1 MALIKCPECGQ
12 MISDKAEKCPKCGYQ
27 MQDSLDTAEEVVTQ
41 GAAAEVEEAK
51 EIPAAE
57 EKQKSRFSLKTVLT
71 SVAGAKKS
79 KKKTAIIIAGIVL
92 VMFAVLYAVGSANS
106 TLKVNEIS
114 INKWRLT
121 DSRWYSDYY
130 EGSVTSDQK
139 KPFVAVIAQYDDED
153 SRPEL
158 VYVENGEGIFS
169 TLESTSSDP
178 SVKYRAIGYLSGT
191 RVDSKGMTIKY
202 KDRDY
207 TDYSSQEES
216 DCYVDIEMDMRNN
229 KTGLLLFDVVNKT
242 NGDKNSNLVAVVVK
256 GKTQYSYYAEL
267 PYKSRGIEIAIE
279 PKLFCESSSV
289 KQNDYTVEKNYS
301 AEKEEGK
308 YSTYYSGEMEMAF
321 SDKQDG
327 FVLYTRELLEGG
339 NKKNRNDVKNMYNF
353 VHNGESKFTTYD
365 SVDSDETILMPKYD
379 FNIVGYITWNSLEK
393 GNA

>member
-267 PYKSRGIEIAIE
+267 PYKSRGIEITIE

>member
-79 KKKTAIIIAGIVL
+79 KKKTTIIIAGIVL

-242 NGDKNSNLVAVVVK
+242 NGDKDSNLVAVVVK

-267 PYKSRGIEIAIE
+267 PYKSRGIEITIE

-289 KQNDYTVEKNYS
+289 KQDDYTVEKNYS

>member
-27 MQDSLDTAEEVVTQ
+27 MQDSLDTAEEAVTQ

-57 EKQKSRFSLKTVLT
+57 EKQKTRFSLKTVLT

-169 TLESTSSDP
+169 TSESTSSDP

-207 TDYSSQEES
+207 TDYSSLEES

-242 NGDKNSNLVAVVVK
+242 NGDKDSNLVAVVVK

-279 PKLFCESSSV
+279 PKLFCESSTV
-289 KQNDYTVEKNYS
+289 KQDDYTVEKNYS

-308 YSTYYSGEMEMAF
+308 YGTSYSGEMEIAF

-327 FVLYTRELLEGG
+327 FALYTRELLEGG
-339 NKKNRNDVKNMYNF
+339 NKKNRNDVKNLYNF
-353 VHNGESKFTTYD
+353 IHDGECTFTTYD

>member
-1 MALIKCPECGQ
+1 
-12 MISDKAEKCPKCGYQ
+12 MISDKAERCPKCGYQ
-27 MQDSLDTAEEVVTQ
+27 MQDSLGTAKEVVMQ

-57 EKQKSRFSLKTVLT
+57 EKQRTRFSFKTALTPVL
-71 SVAGAKKS
+71 GAKKS
-79 KKKTAIIIAGIVL
+79 KKKTAIIIAGIML
-92 VMFAVLYAVGSANS
+92 IMLIMFAALYGLGTANS
-106 TLKVNEIS
+106 TPKVTEIS
-114 INKWRLT
+114 ISKWRLT
-121 DSRWYSDYY
+121 DSKRYTDYY

-139 KPFVAVIAQYDDED
+139 KPFVAVIGQYDRDG
-153 SRPEL
+153 STPQL
-158 VYVENGEGIFS
+158 VYMEDGTGVLKTS
-169 TLESTSSDP
+169 ESTDEDP
-178 SVKYRAIGYLSGT
+178 SVKYRAIGYLNGT
-191 RVDSKGMTIKY
+191 KVDSKSVTTNY

-207 TDYSSQEES
+207 NDYSSLEES

-229 KTGLLLFDVVNKT
+229 KTGLLLFDIVNKT
-242 NGDKNSNLVAVVVK
+242 NGDKDSNLVAVVVK

-308 YSTYYSGEMEMAF
+308 YSTYYSGEMEIAF

-327 FVLYTRELLEGG
+327 FALYTRELLEGG
-339 NKKNRNDVKNMYNF
+339 NKKNRNNVKNMCNF
-353 VHNGESKFTTYD
+353 IHDGECTFITYD
-365 SVDSDETILMPKYD
+365 SADSDETILMPKYD

>member
-27 MQDSLDTAEEVVTQ
+27 MQDSLDTAEEAVTQ
-41 GAAAEVEEAK
+41 GTTAEVEEAK

-57 EKQKSRFSLKTVLT
+57 EKQKTRFSLKTVLT

-92 VMFAVLYAVGSANS
+92 AMFVVLFGLGVANS
-106 TLKVNEIS
+106 TPKVTEIS
-114 INKWRLT
+114 INKWRVT
-121 DSRWYSDYY
+121 DSNTYSNRF
-130 EGSVTSDQK
+130 EGTVTADQK
-139 KPFVAVIAQYDDED
+139 KPFVAVIGQYDSDD
-153 SRPEL
+153 STPQL
-158 VYVENGEGIFS
+158 VYVEDGTGILKTS
-169 TLESTSSDP
+169 ESTDEDP
-178 SVKYRAIGYLSGT
+178 SVKYRAIGYLNGMK
-191 RVDSKGMTIKY
+191 VDSKSLTTKS

-207 TDYSSQEES
+207 YDYSDQTN
-216 DCYVDIEMDMRNN
+216 CYVDIEMDMRNN
-229 KTGLLLFDVVNKT
+229 KTGLLLFDVVNQT
-242 NGDKNSNLVAVVVK
+242 NGDRDTNLVAIVVR
-256 GKTQYSYYAEL
+256 GKTKYSYYAEL
-267 PYKSRGIEIAIE
+267 PYKSRGIEISIE
-279 PKLFCESSSV
+279 PKLFCESASL
-289 KQNDYTVEKNYS
+289 KQEDCTVQKDYK
-301 AEKEEGK
+301 AEKKEG
-308 YSTYYSGEMEMAF
+308 YFGTYYSGEMEIAF
-321 SDKQDG
+321 GDKQDR

>member
-1 MALIKCPECGQ
+1 

-57 EKQKSRFSLKTVLT
+57 EKQKTRFSLKTVLT

-169 TLESTSSDP
+169 TSESTSSDP

-191 RVDSKGMTIKY
+191 RVDSKGMKIKY

-207 TDYSSQEES
+207 TDYSSLEES

-242 NGDKNSNLVAVVVK
+242 NGDKDSNLVAVVVK

-289 KQNDYTVEKNYS
+289 KQDDYTVEKNYS

-327 FVLYTRELLEGG
+327 FALYTRELLEGG
-339 NKKNRNDVKNMYNF
+339 NKKNRNDVKNLYNF

-365 SVDSDETILMPKYD
+365 SADSDETILMPKYD

>member
-27 MQDSLDTAEEVVTQ
+27 MQDSLDTAEEAVTQ

-51 EIPAAE
+51 EIPTAE
-57 EKQKSRFSLKTVLT
+57 EKQRTRFSLKTVLT
-71 SVAGAKKS
+71 SAAGAKKS

-242 NGDKNSNLVAVVVK
+242 NGDKDSNLVAVVVK

-267 PYKSRGIEIAIE
+267 PYKSRGIEITIE

-289 KQNDYTVEKNYS
+289 KQDDYTVEKNYS

-308 YSTYYSGEMEMAF
+308 YNTYYSGEMEIAF

-327 FVLYTRELLEGG
+327 FALYTRELLEGG
-339 NKKNRNDVKNMYNF
+339 NKKNRNDVKNLYNF

-365 SVDSDETILMPKYD
+365 SADSDETILMPKYD

>member
-12 MISDKAEKCPKCGYQ
+12 MISNKAEKCPKCGYQ
-27 MQDSLDTAEEVVTQ
+27 MQDSLDTAEEAVTQ
-41 GAAAEVEEAK
+41 GAAAEIEEAK

-57 EKQKSRFSLKTVLT
+57 EKQKTRFSLKTVLT

-169 TLESTSSDP
+169 TSESTSSDP

-207 TDYSSQEES
+207 TDYSSLENS

-242 NGDKNSNLVAVVVK
+242 NGDKDSNLVAVVVK

-279 PKLFCESSSV
+279 PKLFCESSTV
-289 KQNDYTVEKNYS
+289 KQDDYTVEKNYS

-308 YSTYYSGEMEMAF
+308 YSTYYSGEMEIAF

-327 FVLYTRELLEGG
+327 FALYTRELLEGG
-339 NKKNRNDVKNMYNF
+339 NKKNRNDVKNLYSF
-353 VHNGESKFTTYD
+353 IHDGECTFTTYD
-365 SVDSDETILMPKYD
+365 SVDSGETILMPKYD

>member
-27 MQDSLDTAEEVVTQ
+27 MQDSLDTAEEAVTQ

-57 EKQKSRFSLKTVLT
+57 EKQKTRFSLKTVLT

-169 TLESTSSDP
+169 TSESTSSDP

-207 TDYSSQEES
+207 TDYSSLEES

-242 NGDKNSNLVAVVVK
+242 NGDKDSNLVAVVVK

-279 PKLFCESSSV
+279 PKLFCESSTV
-289 KQNDYTVEKNYS
+289 KQDDYTVEKNYS

>member
-1 MALIKCPECGQ
+1 
-12 MISDKAEKCPKCGYQ
+12 MISDKAEKCPKCGYR

-57 EKQKSRFSLKTVLT
+57 EKQKTRFSLKTVLT
-71 SVAGAKKS
+71 SAAGAKKS

-216 DCYVDIEMDMRNN
+216 DCYIDIEMDMRNN

-242 NGDKNSNLVAVVVK
+242 NGDKDSNLVAVVVK

-267 PYKSRGIEIAIE
+267 PYKSRGIEITIE

-289 KQNDYTVEKNYS
+289 KQDDYTVEKNYS

-308 YSTYYSGEMEMAF
+308 YNTYYSGEMEIAF

-327 FVLYTRELLEGG
+327 FALYTRELLEGG

>member
-27 MQDSLDTAEEVVTQ
+27 MQDSLDTAEEAVTQ
-41 GAAAEVEEAK
+41 GAAAEIEEAK

-57 EKQKSRFSLKTVLT
+57 EKQKTRFSLKTVLT

-169 TLESTSSDP
+169 TSESTSSDP

-207 TDYSSQEES
+207 TDYSSLEES

-242 NGDKNSNLVAVVVK
+242 NGDKDSNLVAVVVK

-279 PKLFCESSSV
+279 PKLFCESSTV
-289 KQNDYTVEKNYS
+289 KQDDYTVEKNYS

-379 FNIVGYITWNSLEK
+379 FNIVCYITWNSLEK

>member
-27 MQDSLDTAEEVVTQ
+27 MQDSLDTAEEVVMQ
-41 GAAAEVEEAK
+41 GGAAESEEAK

-57 EKQKSRFSLKTVLT
+57 EKQKTRFSLKTALT

-121 DSRWYSDYY
+121 DSGWYSDYY

-139 KPFVAVIAQYDDED
+139 GPFVAVIGQYDSDD
-153 SRPEL
+153 SAPRL
-158 VYVENGEGIFS
+158 VYMENGTGVLKTS
-169 TLESTSSDP
+169 ESTDEDP
-178 SVKYRAIGYLSGT
+178 SVKYRAIGYLNGT
-191 RVDSKGMTIKY
+191 KVDSKSVTASY

-207 TDYSSQEES
+207 DDYSSLEES

-229 KTGLLLFDVVNKT
+229 KTGLLLFDVVNQT
-242 NGDKNSNLVAVVVK
+242 NGDKDSNLVAIVVK
-256 GKTQYSYYAEL
+256 GKTKYSYYAVL
-267 PYKSRGIEIAIE
+267 PYKSRGIEISIE
-279 PKLFCESSSV
+279 PKLFCDSV
-289 KQNDYTVEKNYS
+289 SIKQGDYTVEKNYS

-308 YSTYYSGEMEMAF
+308 YSTSYSGEMEIAF

-327 FVLYTRELLEGG
+327 FALYTRELLEGG
-339 NKKNRNDVKNMYNF
+339 NKKNRNDVKNLYNF
-353 VHNGESKFTTYD
+353 IHDGECTFTTYD
-365 SVDSDETILMPKYD
+365 SVDSGETILMPKYD

>member
-1 MALIKCPECGQ
+1 

-57 EKQKSRFSLKTVLT
+57 EKQKTRFSLKTVLT

-92 VMFAVLYAVGSANS
+92 VMFVVLFGLGVANS
-106 TLKVNEIS
+106 TPKITEIS
-114 INKWRLT
+114 INKWRVT
-121 DSRWYSDYY
+121 DSYTYSNRY
-130 EGSVTSDQK
+130 EGTVTADQK
-139 KPFVAVIAQYDDED
+139 KPFVAVIGQYDSDD
-153 SRPEL
+153 STPQL
-158 VYVENGEGIFS
+158 VYMEDGTGVLKTS
-169 TLESTSSDP
+169 ESTDEDP
-178 SVKYRAIGYLSGT
+178 SVKYRAIGYLNGIK
-191 RVDSKGMTIKY
+191 VDSKSLTTKS

-207 TDYSSQEES
+207 YDYSDQTN
-216 DCYVDIEMDMRNN
+216 CYVDIEMDMRNN
-229 KTGLLLFDVVNKT
+229 KTGLLLFDVVNQT
-242 NGDKNSNLVAVVVK
+242 NGDRDTNLVAIVVR
-256 GKTQYSYYAEL
+256 GKTKYSYYAEL
-267 PYKSRGIEIAIE
+267 PYKSRGIEISIE
-279 PKLFCESSSV
+279 PKLFCESASL
-289 KQNDYTVEKNYS
+289 KQEDYTVQKDYK
-301 AEKEEGK
+301 AEKKEG
-308 YSTYYSGEMEMAF
+308 YFGTYYSGEMEIAF
-321 SDKQDG
+321 GDKQDG

-365 SVDSDETILMPKYD
+365 SADSDETILMPKYD

>member
-1 MALIKCPECGQ
+1 MALIKCPERGQ
-12 MISDKAEKCPKCGYQ
+12 MISDKAEKCPKCGYR

-57 EKQKSRFSLKTVLT
+57 EKQKTRFSLKTVLT
-71 SVAGAKKS
+71 SAAGAKKS

-106 TLKVNEIS
+106 TLNVNEIS

-242 NGDKNSNLVAVVVK
+242 NGDKDSNLVAVVVK

-267 PYKSRGIEIAIE
+267 PYKSRGIEITIE

-289 KQNDYTVEKNYS
+289 KQDDYTVEKNYS

>member
-27 MQDSLDTAEEVVTQ
+27 MQDSLDTAEEAVTQ
-41 GAAAEVEEAK
+41 GAAAEIEEAK

-57 EKQKSRFSLKTVLT
+57 EKQKTRFSLKTVLT

-169 TLESTSSDP
+169 TSESTSSDP

-207 TDYSSQEES
+207 TDYSSLEES

-242 NGDKNSNLVAVVVK
+242 NGDKDSNLVAVVVK

-279 PKLFCESSSV
+279 PKLFCESSTV
-289 KQNDYTVEKNYS
+289 KQDDYTVEKNYS

>member
-1 MALIKCPECGQ
+1 

-27 MQDSLDTAEEVVTQ
+27 MQDSLDTAEEAVTQ
-41 GAAAEVEEAK
+41 GAAAEIEEAK

-57 EKQKSRFSLKTVLT
+57 EKQKTRFSLKTVLT

-207 TDYSSQEES
+207 TDYSSLEES

-242 NGDKNSNLVAVVVK
+242 NGDKDSNLVAVVVK
-256 GKTQYSYYAEL
+256 GKTQCSYYAEL
-267 PYKSRGIEIAIE
+267 PYKSRGIEITIE

-289 KQNDYTVEKNYS
+289 KQDDYTVEKNYS

-308 YSTYYSGEMEMAF
+308 YNTYYSGEMEIAF

-327 FVLYTRELLEGG
+327 FALYTRELLEGG

>member
-27 MQDSLDTAEEVVTQ
+27 MQDSLDTAEEAVMQ
-41 GAAAEVEEAK
+41 GGAAESEEAK

-57 EKQKSRFSLKTVLT
+57 EKQKTRFSLKTVLT

-169 TLESTSSDP
+169 TSESTSSDP

-207 TDYSSQEES
+207 TDYSSLEES

-242 NGDKNSNLVAVVVK
+242 NGDKDSNLVAVVVK

-279 PKLFCESSSV
+279 PKLFCESSTV
-289 KQNDYTVEKNYS
+289 KQDDYTVEKNYS

-308 YSTYYSGEMEMAF
+308 YSTYYSGEMEIAF

-327 FVLYTRELLEGG
+327 FALYTRELLEGG
-339 NKKNRNDVKNMYNF
+339 NKKNRNDVKNMCNF

-365 SVDSDETILMPKYD
+365 SADSDETILMPKYD

>member
-242 NGDKNSNLVAVVVK
+242 NGDKDSNLVAVVVK

-267 PYKSRGIEIAIE
+267 PYKSRGIEITIE

-289 KQNDYTVEKNYS
+289 KQDDYTVEKNYS

-327 FVLYTRELLEGG
+327 FALYTRELLEGG

>member
-57 EKQKSRFSLKTVLT
+57 EKQKTRFSLKTVLT

-92 VMFAVLYAVGSANS
+92 VMFVVLFGLGVANS
-106 TLKVNEIS
+106 TPKITEIS
-114 INKWRLT
+114 INKWRVT
-121 DSRWYSDYY
+121 DSYTYSNRY
-130 EGSVTSDQK
+130 EGTVTADQK
-139 KPFVAVIAQYDDED
+139 KPFVAVIGQYDSDD
-153 SRPEL
+153 STPQL
-158 VYVENGEGIFS
+158 VYMEDGTGVLKTS
-169 TLESTSSDP
+169 ESTDEDP
-178 SVKYRAIGYLSGT
+178 SVKYRAIGYLNGIK
-191 RVDSKGMTIKY
+191 VDSKSLTTKS

-207 TDYSSQEES
+207 YDYSDQTN
-216 DCYVDIEMDMRNN
+216 CYVDIEMDMRNN
-229 KTGLLLFDVVNKT
+229 KTGLLLFDVVNQT
-242 NGDKNSNLVAVVVK
+242 NGDRDTNLVAIVVR
-256 GKTQYSYYAEL
+256 GKTKYSYYAEL
-267 PYKSRGIEIAIE
+267 PYKSRGIEISIE
-279 PKLFCESSSV
+279 PKLFCESASL
-289 KQNDYTVEKNYS
+289 KQEDYTVQKDYK
-301 AEKEEGK
+301 AEKKEG
-308 YSTYYSGEMEMAF
+308 YFGTYYSGEMEIAF
-321 SDKQDG
+321 GDKQDG

-365 SVDSDETILMPKYD
+365 SADSDETILMPKYD

>member
-1 MALIKCPECGQ
+1 

-27 MQDSLDTAEEVVTQ
+27 MQDSLDTAEEVVMQ
-41 GAAAEVEEAK
+41 GGAAESEEAK

-57 EKQKSRFSLKTVLT
+57 EKQKTRFSLKTALT

-169 TLESTSSDP
+169 TSESTSSDP

-207 TDYSSQEES
+207 TDYSSLEES

-242 NGDKNSNLVAVVVK
+242 NGDKDSNLVAVVVK

-279 PKLFCESSSV
+279 PKLFCESSTV
-289 KQNDYTVEKNYS
+289 KQDDYTVEKNYS

>member
-1 MALIKCPECGQ
+1 

-57 EKQKSRFSLKTVLT
+57 EKQKTRFSLKTVLT

-158 VYVENGEGIFS
+158 VYVENVEGIFS

-242 NGDKNSNLVAVVVK
+242 NGDKDSNLVAVVVK
-256 GKTQYSYYAEL
+256 GKAQYSYYAEL

-289 KQNDYTVEKNYS
+289 KQDDYTVEKNYS

>member
-41 GAAAEVEEAK
+41 GAAAEIEEAK

-57 EKQKSRFSLKTVLT
+57 EKQKTRFSFKTALTPVL
-71 SVAGAKKS
+71 GAKKS

-92 VMFAVLYAVGSANS
+92 VMFAALYAVGSANS

-114 INKWRLT
+114 ISKWRLT

-169 TLESTSSDP
+169 TSESTSSDP

-207 TDYSSQEES
+207 TDYSSLEES

-242 NGDKNSNLVAVVVK
+242 NGDKDSNLVAVVVK

-279 PKLFCESSSV
+279 PKLFCESSTV
-289 KQNDYTVEKNYS
+289 KQDDYTVEKNYS

>member
-242 NGDKNSNLVAVVVK
+242 NGDKDSNLVAVVVK

-267 PYKSRGIEIAIE
+267 PYKSRGIEITIE

-289 KQNDYTVEKNYS
+289 KQDDYTVEKNYS

-308 YSTYYSGEMEMAF
+308 YNTYYSGEMEIAF

-339 NKKNRNDVKNMYNF
+339 NKKNRNDVKNLYNF

-365 SVDSDETILMPKYD
+365 SADSDETILMPKYD
-379 FNIVGYITWNSLEK
+379 FSIVGYITWNSLEK

>member
-27 MQDSLDTAEEVVTQ
+27 MQDSLDTEKEVVTQ

-57 EKQKSRFSLKTVLT
+57 EKQKTRFSLKTVLT

-79 KKKTAIIIAGIVL
+79 KKKTAVIIAGIVL

-169 TLESTSSDP
+169 TSESTSSDP

-207 TDYSSQEES
+207 TDYSSLEES

-242 NGDKNSNLVAVVVK
+242 NGDKDSNLVAVVVK

-279 PKLFCESSSV
+279 PKLFCESSTV
-289 KQNDYTVEKNYS
+289 KQDDYTVEKNYS

-327 FVLYTRELLEGG
+327 FALYTRELLEGG

>member
-27 MQDSLDTAEEVVTQ
+27 MQDSLDTAEEAVTQ
-41 GAAAEVEEAK
+41 GAAAEIEEAK

-57 EKQKSRFSLKTVLT
+57 EKQKTRFSLRTVLT

-92 VMFAVLYAVGSANS
+92 AMFAVLYGLGTANS
-106 TLKVNEIS
+106 TPKVTEIS
-114 INKWRLT
+114 ISKWRLT
-121 DSRWYSDYY
+121 DSKWYADYY

-139 KPFVAVIAQYDDED
+139 KPFVAVIGQYDSDD
-153 SRPEL
+153 STPQL
-158 VYVENGEGIFS
+158 VYMEDGSGVLKTS
-169 TLESTSSDP
+169 ESTDDDP
-178 SVKYRAIGYLSGT
+178 SVKYRAIGYLNGT
-191 RVDSKGMTIKY
+191 KVDSKSVTTNY

-207 TDYSSQEES
+207 NDYSSLEES
-216 DCYVDIEMDMRNN
+216 ACYVDIEMDMRNN
-229 KTGLLLFDVVNKT
+229 KTGLLVFDVVNQT
-242 NGDKNSNLVAVVVK
+242 NGDKDSNLVAIVVK
-256 GKTQYSYYAEL
+256 GKTKYSYYADL
-267 PYKSRGIEIAIE
+267 PYKSRGIEISIE

-308 YSTYYSGEMEMAF
+308 YSTYYSGEMEIAF

-327 FVLYTRELLEGG
+327 FALYTRELLEGG

-353 VHNGESKFTTYD
+353 IHDGECTFITYD
-365 SVDSDETILMPKYD
+365 SADSDETILMPKYD

>member
-57 EKQKSRFSLKTVLT
+57 EKQKTRFSLKTVLT

-158 VYVENGEGIFS
+158 VYVENVEGIFS

-242 NGDKNSNLVAVVVK
+242 NGDKDSNLVAVVVK
-256 GKTQYSYYAEL
+256 GKAQYSYYAEL

-289 KQNDYTVEKNYS
+289 KQDDYTVEKNYS

>member
-1 MALIKCPECGQ
+1 

-27 MQDSLDTAEEVVTQ
+27 MQDSLDTAEEAVTQ
-41 GAAAEVEEAK
+41 GAAAEIEEAK

-57 EKQKSRFSLKTVLT
+57 EKQKTRFSLKTVLT

-169 TLESTSSDP
+169 TSESTSSDP

-207 TDYSSQEES
+207 TDYSSLEES

-229 KTGLLLFDVVNKT
+229 KTGLLLFDVVNQT
-242 NGDKNSNLVAVVVK
+242 NGDRGTNLVAIVVK
-256 GKTQYSYYAEL
+256 GKTKYSYYAEL
-267 PYKSRGIEIAIE
+267 PYKSRGIEISIE
-279 PKLFCESSSV
+279 PKLFCESVSL
-289 KQNDYTVEKNYS
+289 KQGDYTVQKDYK
-301 AEKEEGK
+301 AEKKEG
-308 YSTYYSGEMEMAF
+308 YFGTYYSGEMEIAF
-321 SDKQDG
+321 GDKQDG
-327 FVLYTRELLEGG
+327 FALYTRELLEGG
-339 NKKNRNDVKNMYNF
+339 NKKNRNDVNNMYNF
-353 VHNGESKFTTYD
+353 IHDGECKFTTYD
-365 SVDSDETILMPKYD
+365 SADENETILMPKYD

>member
-27 MQDSLDTAEEVVTQ
+27 MQDSLDTEKEVVTQ

-57 EKQKSRFSLKTVLT
+57 EKQKTRFSLKTALT

-121 DSRWYSDYY
+121 DSGWYSDYY

-139 KPFVAVIAQYDDED
+139 GPFVAVIGQYDSDD
-153 SRPEL
+153 SAPRL
-158 VYVENGEGIFS
+158 VYMENGTGVLKTS
-169 TLESTSSDP
+169 ESTDEDP
-178 SVKYRAIGYLSGT
+178 SVKYRAIGYLNGT
-191 RVDSKGMTIKY
+191 KVDSKSVTASY

-207 TDYSSQEES
+207 DDYSSLEES
-216 DCYVDIEMDMRNN
+216 GCYVDIEMDMRNN
-229 KTGLLLFDVVNKT
+229 KTGLLLFDVVNQT
-242 NGDKNSNLVAVVVK
+242 NGDKDSNLVAIVVK
-256 GKTQYSYYAEL
+256 GKTKYSYYAEL

>member
-1 MALIKCPECGQ
+1 

-27 MQDSLDTAEEVVTQ
+27 MQDSLDTAEEAVTQ

-57 EKQKSRFSLKTVLT
+57 EKQKTRFSLKTVLT

-169 TLESTSSDP
+169 TSESTSSDP

-207 TDYSSQEES
+207 TDYSSLEES

-242 NGDKNSNLVAVVVK
+242 NGDKDSNLVAVVVK

-279 PKLFCESSSV
+279 PKLFCESSTV
-289 KQNDYTVEKNYS
+289 KQDDYTVEKNYS